1 MPTSWPSQIS
11 PILNIILAASPRSV
25 LDIGCGYGK
34 YGVLCRE
41 YLDVME
47 GARAGDL
54 YPPRRRVTIDC
65 IEACAEYISPV
76 HRHVYDSIQVGDAL
90 KILPTL
96 GDSSYDLALV
106 VDVLEHF
113 SPEEG
118 GRFVGEVIRVARV
131 ALVATPTTPMPQ
143 SATFGNEYER
153 HRSYWTGRKLRAMAP
168 ASRFFRTVASSTGH
182 ICLLSRDPRALG
194 EIARHVQRQNWIS
207 LRTAMLEC
215 LHLRTPLRRLLG
227 RHVDLEGV

>member
-11 PILNIILAASPRSV
+11 PIVNVILAASPRSV
-25 LDIGCGYGK
+25 LDVGCGYGK

-41 YLDVME
+41 YLDVMA
-47 GARAGDL
+47 GARAGDPHPL
-54 YPPRRRVTIDC
+54 RRRVTIDC
-65 IEACAEYISPV
+65 IEACAEYITPV
-76 HRHVYDSIQVGDAL
+76 HRYVYDSIQLGDAL
-90 KILPTL
+90 EILPSL
-96 GDSSYDLALV
+96 GDNYYDLALV

-118 GRFVGEVIRVARV
+118 GRFVREVTRVARA

-153 HRSYWTGRKLRAMAP
+153 HRSYWTGRKLREMAP
-168 ASRFFRTVASSTGH
+168 ASRFFRSLTSSTGH
-182 ICLLSRDPRALG
+182 ICLLSRDAGVLT
-194 EIARHVQRQNWIS
+194 EITRRVRMQNWIS
-207 LRTAMLEC
+207 FRTAMLER

-227 RHVDLEGV
+227 RHVDLEGA